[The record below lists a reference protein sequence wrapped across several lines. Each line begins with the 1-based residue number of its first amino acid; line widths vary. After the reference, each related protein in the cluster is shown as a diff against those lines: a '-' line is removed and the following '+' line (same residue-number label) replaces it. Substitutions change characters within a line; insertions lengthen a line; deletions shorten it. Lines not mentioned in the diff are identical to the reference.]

1 MVQRISDR
9 YVVSRVLYAYKRG
22 SHDAVEIDAL
32 RKVDSKKELLK
43 KRTGGITLLSWIIV
57 IVAAVVVDQVS
68 KILVIKYLKDIVSV
82 ELIPGVFRF
91 TYVENRGAAFGM
103 LSDNRWVFMIISTL
117 AIGALIV
124 YLWKFRP
131 DSRLACLALSM
142 IAGGGIGNMIDR
154 VALGYV
160 VDFIDFCAFP
170 SVWMWVFNIADAF
183 VCVGA
188 GLLILWLIISMV
200 QESRE
205 QKIKRMVSLY
215 EDEPEEEQKD

>member
-1 MVQRISDR
+1 
-9 YVVSRVLYAYKRG
+9 
-22 SHDAVEIDAL
+22 
-32 RKVDSKKELLK
+32 
-43 KRTGGITLLSWIIV
+43 LLSWIIV
-57 IVAAVVVDQVS
+57 IAAAVVVDQVS

-82 ELIPGVFRF
+82 ELIPGIFRF

-170 SVWMWVFNIADAF
+170 NLWMWVFNIADAF

-188 GLLILWLIISMV
+188 GLLILWLIISMA

-215 EDEPEEEQKD
+215 EDEPQEEQKD